1 MSYLG
6 HHSDG
11 SGVQKH
17 SAGAHYPYVI
27 GKYGRTEFG
36 WFVMAPCG
44 AIVEFQ
50 TGNAAVRFA
59 TQAAKLYH

>member
-1 MSYLG
+1 MQYQG

-27 GKYGRTEFG
+27 GKFEKPELA
-36 WFVMAPCG
+36 WFVMAPNG
-44 AIVEFQ
+44 ALAEFQ
-50 TGNAAVRFA
+50 TGAAAHRFA